1 MQNYPDVKDLLAHRA
16 PFLFVSRIIRVDA
29 DAHSIEAEFD
39 IDANLPFFAGHFPG
53 KPIMPGV
60 LMLEAMAQTSGLFLG
75 FSGGGREAEK
85 SRASD
90 EGEGRG
96 RIYYLASSN
105 VKFLKVVNPGSVLVL
120 KSELRREFEGLFNFA
135 VGAFVGGIPV
145 ASGTLVLASQKN
157 AE

>member
-53 KPIMPGV
+53 KPVMPGV
-60 LMLEAMAQTSGLFLG
+60 LMLEAMAQASGLLLG
-75 FSGGGREAEK
+75 FTGNGCAAVEGGA
-85 SRASD
+85 A
-90 EGEGRG
+90 GEGRG

-105 VKFLKVVNPGSVLVL
+105 VKFLKVVNPGSLL
-120 KSELRREFEGLFNFA
+120 TLRSELRREFEGLFNFA
-135 VGAFVGGIPV
+135 VGAFVGGIHV

-157 AE
+157 VE

>member
-60 LMLEAMAQTSGLFLG
+60 LMLEAMAQASGLLLG
-75 FSGGGREAEK
+75 FTGSGRAAVEGGA
-85 SRASD
+85 A
-90 EGEGRG
+90 GEGRG

-105 VKFLKVVNPGSVLVL
+105 VKFLKVVNPGSVLTL
-120 KSELRREFEGLFNFA
+120 RSELRREFEGLFNFA

-157 AE
+157 VE